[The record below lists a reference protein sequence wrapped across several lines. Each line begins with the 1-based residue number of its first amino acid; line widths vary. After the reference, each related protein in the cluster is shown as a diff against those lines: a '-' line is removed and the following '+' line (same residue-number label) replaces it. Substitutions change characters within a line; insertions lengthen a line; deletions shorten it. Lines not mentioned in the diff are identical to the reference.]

1 MKHLIQMF
9 ICRTRSKFRR
19 YKRIRSIRFKT
30 SLITFKSIE
39 AIEVAIVLTRIN
51 SKIILQEAP
60 NASLYTEA
68 KLSFTSIASKRKYQK
83 RKM

>member
-51 SKIILQEAP
+51 SKIILQEAVRPKKDQSISKSSSP
-60 NASLYTEA
+60 N
-68 KLSFTSIASKRKYQK
+68 
-83 RKM
+83 

>member
-1 MKHLIQMF
+1 MKHLIQMS

-51 SKIILQEAP
+51 SKIILQEAVRPKKDQSISKSSSP
-60 NASLYTEA
+60 N
-68 KLSFTSIASKRKYQK
+68 
-83 RKM
+83 